1 MNIHARISKE
11 WRQRM
16 IFMAM
21 MINGSALWFC
31 YDGFVAWPAEASRFE
46 QLKVITTEIVT
57 ADKEI
62 DRKDPAVIRA
72 WEAYAATKDLKPLV
86 PKKRTPGDIAG
97 QRYIG
102 AVMAA
107 IGLGFVGWVLLQHR
121 RSVRADGDMIT
132 GPSGE
137 QVHLDSIIEID
148 RRKWATKGI
157 AYAVYE
163 VNGRSRRLCLDDHK
177 FLGCVA
183 IILEAERRIAE
194 RAAAALPAGSPAA
207 HV

>member
-21 MINGSALWFC
+21 MLNGSALWFC

-46 QLKVITTEIVT
+46 QLQVITSEIVA

-86 PKKRTPGDIAG
+86 PKKRTPGDIAA

-102 AVMAA
+102 AVMGAG
-107 IGLGFVGWVLLQHR
+107 GLVFVGWVILQHR

-137 QVHLDSIIEID
+137 QVHLDSIIEMD
-148 RRKWATKGI
+148 RHKWESKGI
-157 AYAVYE
+157 AYAIYQVD
-163 VNGRSRRLCLDDHK
+163 GRNRRLCLDDHK

-183 IILEAERRIAE
+183 IILEAERRIAA
-194 RAAAALPAGSPAA
+194 RSAAGSPTTA
-207 HV
+207 V